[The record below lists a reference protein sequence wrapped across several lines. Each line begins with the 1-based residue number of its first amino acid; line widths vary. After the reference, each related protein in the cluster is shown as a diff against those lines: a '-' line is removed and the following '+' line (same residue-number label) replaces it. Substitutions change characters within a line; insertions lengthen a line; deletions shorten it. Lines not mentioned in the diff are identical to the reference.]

1 MPAKSLSLLCLCLSA
16 TLLLLGGCSTVQIQ
30 ESWRSSAAA
39 ATTPH
44 KNLLIVNLNLDQ
56 QVRSMSENI
65 IAGEMRDNGIDAVA
79 GHTYVAIRE
88 QYSREELQTAVRKS
102 GCDGILTIRG
112 ITTGNQQLYQQGQG
126 TVLYSEG
133 LLPSSWDDRQT
144 ATLQVNLY
152 HAESGQL
159 VWTATVR
166 ASDDDNK
173 FIESRDLGYLLV
185 KRLRQDGMVQ
195 P

>member
-1 MPAKSLSLLCLCLSA
+1 MPGRFLFLLCLCLSA
-16 TLLLLGGCSTVQIQ
+16 TLLAGGCSTVTIQ

-39 ATTPH
+39 AATPH
-44 KNLLIVNLNLDQ
+44 KKLLIVNLNLDQ
-56 QVRSMSENI
+56 QVRAMSENI
-65 IAGEMRDNGIDAVA
+65 VAGEMRDNGITAVA
-79 GHTYVAIRE
+79 GHSYVSIGE
-88 QYSREELQTAVRKS
+88 QYTREEVQTAVKRS

-112 ITTGNQQLYQQGQG
+112 ITTGNQQLFQQGQG
-126 TVLYSEG
+126 AVLYSEG

-144 ATLQVNLY
+144 ATLQINLY

-159 VWTATVR
+159 IWTATVK
-166 ASDDDNK
+166 ATDDDNK

-185 KRLRQDGMVQ
+185 KRLRQDGMVG

>member
-1 MPAKSLSLLCLCLSA
+1 MPVKSLLLLCFCLSVP
-16 TLLLLGGCSTVQIQ
+16 LLLLGGCSTVQIQ
-30 ESWRSSAAA
+30 ESWRSSAA
-39 ATTPH
+39 TTPH
-44 KNLLIVNLNLDQ
+44 QKLLIVNLNLDQ
-56 QVRSMSENI
+56 QVRTMSENTI
-65 IAGEMRDNGIDAVA
+65 SGEMRDNGIDAVS
-79 GHTYVAIRE
+79 GHSYGVIRE
-88 QYSREELQTAVRKS
+88 QYSREELQTAVKKS